1 MNHPLITL
9 NIVINSNTNYQQSK
23 VRQQPGNMYSN
34 NTSADMV
41 RQRNIKNNIQNMSF
55 QQHGNYNVGG
65 QQNEYGQHR
74 PPQPNIIRI
83 QQHNPHQ
90 QQGQN
95 IVERKL

>member
-1 MNHPLITL
+1 
-9 NIVINSNTNYQQSK
+9 
-23 VRQQPGNMYSN
+23 
-34 NTSADMV
+34 MV

-55 QQHGNYNVGG
+55 QQQHGNYNVGA

>member
-1 MNHPLITL
+1 
-9 NIVINSNTNYQQSK
+9 
-23 VRQQPGNMYSN
+23 MYSN

-55 QQHGNYNVGG
+55 QQQHGNYNVGG